1 MTNMMP
7 YQILASSMHGK
18 KNIYIY
24 IYIFIYI
31 YIYKSHTKTMNLKYH
46 FQSGIIYLMDDGS
59 TSV

>member
-7 YQILASSMHGK
+7 YQILASYMHRK
-18 KNIYIY
+18 KIYIY
-24 IYIFIYI
+24 IYIFI

>member
-18 KNIYIY
+18 KK
-24 IYIFIYI
+24 YI

>member
-18 KNIYIY
+18 KIYIY

-31 YIYKSHTKTMNLKYH
+31 YIKVIQK
-46 FQSGIIYLMDDGS
+46 QWI
-59 TSV
+59 

>member
-18 KNIYIY
+18 NIY
-24 IYIFIYI
+24 IYI

>member
-18 KNIYIY
+18 K

-31 YIYKSHTKTMNLKYH
+31 YIY
-46 FQSGIIYLMDDGS
+46 IIYIK
-59 TSV
+59 VIQKQWI

>member
-18 KNIYIY
+18 KKIYIY

-31 YIYKSHTKTMNLKYH
+31 YIKVIQK
-46 FQSGIIYLMDDGS
+46 QWI
-59 TSV
+59 

>member
-18 KNIYIY
+18 N
-24 IYIFIYI
+24 IYI

>member
-18 KNIYIY
+18 KKKYIY

-31 YIYKSHTKTMNLKYH
+31 YIKVIQK
-46 FQSGIIYLMDDGS
+46 QWI
-59 TSV
+59 

>member
-18 KNIYIY
+18 KKNIY

-31 YIYKSHTKTMNLKYH
+31 YIKVIQK
-46 FQSGIIYLMDDGS
+46 QWI
-59 TSV
+59 

>member
-31 YIYKSHTKTMNLKYH
+31 YIKVIQK
-46 FQSGIIYLMDDGS
+46 QWI
-59 TSV
+59 